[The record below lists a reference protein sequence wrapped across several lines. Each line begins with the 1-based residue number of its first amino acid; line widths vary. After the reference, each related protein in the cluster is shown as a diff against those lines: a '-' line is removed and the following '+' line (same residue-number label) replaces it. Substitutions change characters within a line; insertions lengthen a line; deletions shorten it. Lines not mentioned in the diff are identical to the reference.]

1 MSGKK
6 DELRNES
13 PERPGTNP
21 RTAEINWEN
30 ATAVEEFELIQQVVT
45 AARTI
50 RAELKLDARRKVGAE
65 CFIPNPLARRVI
77 QTNLEPILRLA
88 TLSGIHFVTT
98 KLDATAGVM
107 RSTALF
113 DLRISH
119 GEGIDRNAEIARLKK
134 EIEKLE
140 RDIRSKQDRLADE
153 DFRNKAPR
161 PVVDKLG
168 FTMVERQIEQ
178 QKLKDQLAQLEKDS

>member
-1 MSGKK
+1 MAGKK
-6 DELRNES
+6 DELLNES
-13 PERPGTNP
+13 PERSGANH
-21 RTAEINWEN
+21 RTAKINWEN
-30 ATAVEEFELIQQVVT
+30 ATAVEEFELIQQVIT

-77 QTNLEPILRLA
+77 QANLEPILRLA
-88 TLSGIHFVTT
+88 TLSGIHFATA
-98 KLDATAGVM
+98 KLDPTAGVM

-119 GEGIDRNAEIARLKK
+119 GEGIDRKAEIARLRK
-134 EIEKLE
+134 EIDRLE
-140 RDIRSKQDRLADE
+140 RDIRSKEDRLADE
-153 DFRNKAPR
+153 DFRNKAPQ
-161 PVVDKLG
+161 PVVEKLH
-168 FTMVERQIEQ
+168 FTKVDRQIEQ